1 MFSKLFTVSTRN
13 VVFFLK
19 SIFKLMNVSITRYSR
34 FQELLEIEGKKDHQK
49 FQILVSLPRKDTSK
63 IIDLFPKSKSQ
74 FFQDLFVLSEL
85 DFKRNGYF
93 VEFGATDGIT
103 HSNSF
108 LLEKDFGWKGI
119 LVEPTRYFY
128 PKLLQNR
135 PNALTENLIV
145 WSESNSEIEFNET
158 LVPQLSTI
166 NRYSNFD
173 LHKLVRK
180 RGIKSYINTISL
192 LDLLRKHSA
201 PFVIDYLSID
211 TEGSEFEILNA
222 FDFTA
227 FQFNIITCEHNFSS
241 NRKKIFDL
249 LTQNGYTRKYS
260 DLSQYDDWYI
270 LGAEYRR

>member
-1 MFSKLFTVSTRN
+1 
-13 VVFFLK
+13 
-19 SIFKLMNVSITRYSR
+19 MNVSITRYSR

-49 FQILVSLPRKDTSK
+49 FQIMVSLPRKDTTQ

-119 LVEPTRYFY
+119 LVEPTKYFY

-180 RGIKSYINTISL
+180 RGIKSFINTISL
-192 LDLLRKHSA
+192 LDLLKKHSA

-211 TEGSEFEILNA
+211 TEGSEFEILSN
-222 FDFTA
+222 FDFKKFHPSVVTV
-227 FQFNIITCEHNFSS
+227 EHNYTDAQV
-241 NRKKIFDL
+241 RLDDL
-249 LTQNGYTRKYS
+249 FTHNGYCRVFAELTNFDAWYVLS
-260 DLSQYDDWYI
+260 DL
-270 LGAEYRR
+270 AEKRQLI